1 MNFDMI
7 NNLPNDIIEYIFSLI
22 SLRNKIFLTK
32 LYYNKYNNYI
42 DSFISDNNIESYIR
56 DIVRKDYFFSF
67 KAIFYRNLSHWM
79 LMTNYPYSNNIVFDN
94 YLAFLK
100 YYAQKNSSSKCLIF
114 INKHYKSDN
123 SKSHKYKFSKNIK
136 WTN

>member
-1 MNFDMI
+1 MNLDMF
-7 NNLPNDIIEYIFSLI
+7 NNLPNDIIDYIFTLI

-32 LYYNKYNNYI
+32 LYYNKYNHYI
-42 DSFISDNNIESYIR
+42 DGFISDNSIESYIR
-56 DIVRKDYFFSF
+56 DIVRKDYIFSF

-79 LMTNYPYSNNIVFDN
+79 LMTNYPYSKNIVFNN

-100 YYAQKNSSSKCLIF
+100 YYAEKNSSSKCLNY

-123 SKSHKYKFSKNIK
+123 LKSHKYKFSKNIK

>member
-1 MNFDMI
+1 MNLDMI
-7 NNLPNDIIEYIFSLI
+7 NNLPDDVIDIIFTLI
-22 SLRNKIFLTK
+22 SPKSKIFLTK
-32 LYYNKYNNYI
+32 SFYNQYNNYI
-42 DSFISDNNIESYIR
+42 DQIINDNKIESYIR

-79 LMTNYPYSNNIVFDN
+79 LMTNYPYSKNIVFEN

-100 YYAQKNSSSKCLIF
+100 YYAEKNSSSKCFNF

-123 SKSHKYKFSKNIK
+123 LKSHKYKFSKNIK

>member
-32 LYYNKYNNYI
+32 LYYTKYNNYI
-42 DSFISDNNIESYIR
+42 DRFISDNKIESYIR

-79 LMTNYPYSNNIVFDN
+79 MMTNYPYSKNIVFHN

-100 YYAQKNSSSKCLIF
+100 YYAQKNSSLKCLNF

-123 SKSHKYKFSKNIK
+123 TKSHKYKSCKNNK

>member
-32 LYYNKYNNYI
+32 LYYNKYNRYI
-42 DSFISDNNIESYIR
+42 DDFISDNNIESYIR
-56 DIVRKDYFFSF
+56 DIVRKDYIFSF
-67 KAIFYRNLSHWM
+67 KTIFYRNLSHWM
-79 LMTNYPYSNNIVFDN
+79 LMTNYPYSKNIVFNN

-100 YYAQKNSSSKCLIF
+100 YYAEKNSSSKCFIF

-123 SKSHKYKFSKNIK
+123 SKSHKYKSSKNIK